1 MNLEAPIALESMLNF
16 KIQNK
21 KPVRVVYKNWKGET
35 SVRKIIPESLYYGSS
50 EWHPENQWLLRAFDL
65 DKEAYRDFAL
75 SCMEHCESD
84 NALDS

>member
-1 MNLEAPIALESMLNF
+1 MNVETPLTLETLLNF

-21 KPVRVVYKNWKGET
+21 KSVRVMYKNWNGEV
-35 SVRKIIPESLYYGSS
+35 SVRKIIPESLYFGSS

-75 SCMEHCESD
+75 SEMKTCEQVD
-84 NALDS
+84 QVK